1 MFNLIENDIHLGE
14 KADDKQQAITAVA
27 QAFINKGLVEEGYL
41 QGMLAREQQT
51 STFLGNGIAIPH
63 GTLDTRHLVKQTGV
77 QIFQFPNGVKWSD
90 DNIAYL
96 VIGIAAKS
104 DEHLAILRQ
113 LTHLLGDEE
122 IAEKLAKTTN
132 PQDFISLFNG
142 NIVDAAFI
150 SLDVD
155 TNSLLT
161 LTAINAAKL
170 QEAAAVDTQFVSEV
184 IASPALPLGNG
195 IWVNDSAVGNSK
207 NAIAV
212 ARPKQAFQHNNK
224 QIAAVVT
231 VASVD
236 EKVDN
241 LLVNLLD
248 PQCQQVLLKGNAE
261 QVQAALQGKAVTV
274 AETAAPATQAEPAVA
289 PAAENASAAPQAA
302 PGQLEATFIV
312 KNEHGLHARPSAVLI
327 NEVKKYKA
335 TIQVRNVDR
344 DTAFVS
350 AKSLMKVVGLGT
362 TKGQRL
368 CFVAEGEDA
377 EQALKGI
384 GEAINAGLGE

>member
-1 MFNLIENDIHLGE
+1 MFNLVENDIHLAAQ
-14 KADDKQQAITAVA
+14 ADDKQQAITAVA
-27 QAFINKGLVEEGYL
+27 QAFVEKGLVEEGYL

-113 LTHLLGDEE
+113 LTHLLGDED

-132 PQDFISLFNG
+132 AQEFIALFNGDNG
-142 NIVDAAFI
+142 NIVDETLV
-150 SLDVD
+150 SLNID
-155 TNSLLT
+155 TTSLLT
-161 LTAINAAKL
+161 LTAINAGNLQQAK
-170 QEAAAVDTQFVSEV
+170 AVDNQFVTEV
-184 IASPALPLGNG
+184 IASAALPLGNG
-195 IWVNDSAVGNSK
+195 LWVNDSLNGNQK
-207 NAIAV
+207 NAIAF
-212 ARPKQAFQHNNK
+212 ARPKQPFQNNNK
-224 QIAAVVT
+224 T
-231 VASVD
+231 VAGLITIANVD
-236 EKVDN
+236 DKIEN
-241 LLVNLLD
+241 LLANLLD
-248 PQCQQVLLKGNAE
+248 PQCQQQLLNGSAT
-261 QVQAALQGKAVTV
+261 QVVAALQGKV
-274 AETAAPATQAEPAVA
+274 EEA
-289 PAAENASAAPQAA
+289 PAASTTTTSAADTSTAA
-302 PGQLEATFIV
+302 ADGQLEATFII

-327 NEVKKYKA
+327 NEVKKYKS
-335 TIQVRNVDR
+335 TIQVKNVDR
-344 DTAFVS
+344 DTAFVN

-368 CFVAEGEDA
+368 CFVAQGEDA

>member
-1 MFNLIENDIHLGE
+1 MFNLVENDIHLAAQ
-14 KADDKQQAITAVA
+14 ADDKQQAITAVA
-27 QAFINKGLVEEGYL
+27 QAFVEKGLVEEGYL

-113 LTHLLGDEE
+113 LTHLLGDED
-122 IAEKLAKTTN
+122 IAEKLAKTTDT
-132 PQDFISLFNG
+132 QEFIALFNGDNNG
-142 NIVDAAFI
+142 NIVDETLV
-150 SLDVD
+150 SLNID
-155 TNSLLT
+155 TTSLLT
-161 LTAINAAKL
+161 LTAINAGNLQQAK
-170 QEAAAVDTQFVSEV
+170 AVDNQFVTEV
-184 IASPALPLGNG
+184 IASAALPLGNG
-195 IWVNDSAVGNSK
+195 LWVNDSLNGNQK
-207 NAIAV
+207 NAIAF
-212 ARPKQAFQHNNK
+212 ARPKQPFQNNNK
-224 QIAAVVT
+224 T
-231 VASVD
+231 VAGLITIANVD
-236 EKVDN
+236 DSIEK
-241 LLVNLLD
+241 LLANLLD
-248 PQCQQVLLKGNAE
+248 PQCQQQLLNGSAT
-261 QVQAALQGKAVTV
+261 QVVTALQGKV
-274 AETAAPATQAEPAVA
+274 EEA
-289 PAAENASAAPQAA
+289 PAASTTTTSAADISTAA
-302 PGQLEATFIV
+302 ADGQLEATFTI

-327 NEVKKYKA
+327 NEVKKYKS
-335 TIQVRNVDR
+335 TIQVKNVDR
-344 DTAFVS
+344 DTAFVN

-368 CFVAEGEDA
+368 CFVAQGEDA

>member
-1 MFNLIENDIHLGE
+1 MFNLVENDIHLAAQ
-14 KADDKQQAITAVA
+14 ADDKQQAITAVA
-27 QAFINKGLVEEGYL
+27 QAFVEKGLVEEGYL

-113 LTHLLGDEE
+113 LTHLLGDED
-122 IAEKLAKTTN
+122 IAEKLAKTTDA
-132 PQDFISLFNG
+132 QEFIALFNGDNG
-142 NIVDAAFI
+142 NIVDETLV
-150 SLDVD
+150 SLNID
-155 TNSLLT
+155 TTSLLT
-161 LTAINAAKL
+161 LTAINAGNLQQAK
-170 QEAAAVDTQFVSEV
+170 AVDNQFVTEV
-184 IASPALPLGNG
+184 IASAALPLGNG
-195 IWVNDSAVGNSK
+195 LWVNDSLNGNQK
-207 NAIAV
+207 NAIAF
-212 ARPKQAFQHNNK
+212 ARPKQPFQNNNK
-224 QIAAVVT
+224 T
-231 VASVD
+231 VAGLITIANVD
-236 EKVDN
+236 DKIEN
-241 LLVNLLD
+241 LLANLLD
-248 PQCQQVLLKGNAE
+248 PQCQQQLLNGSAT
-261 QVQAALQGKAVTV
+261 QVVAALQGKVEEV
-274 AETAAPATQAEPAVA
+274 PATA
-289 PAAENASAAPQAA
+289 NTTASATSTASATEK
-302 PGQLEATFIV
+302 QLEATFTI

-327 NEVKKYKA
+327 NEVKKYKS
-335 TIQVRNVDR
+335 TIQVKNVDR
-344 DTAFVS
+344 DTAFVN

-368 CFVAEGEDA
+368 CFVAQGEDA

>member
-1 MFNLIENDIHLGE
+1 MFNLVENDIHLAAQ
-14 KADDKQQAITAVA
+14 ADDKQQAITAVA
-27 QAFINKGLVEEGYL
+27 QTFVEKGLVEEGYL

-113 LTHLLGDEE
+113 LTHLLGDED
-122 IAEKLAKTTN
+122 IAEKLAKTTDA
-132 PQDFISLFNG
+132 QEFIALFNGDNG
-142 NIVDAAFI
+142 NIVDETLV
-150 SLDVD
+150 SLNID
-155 TNSLLT
+155 TTSLLT
-161 LTAINAAKL
+161 LTAINAGNLQQAK
-170 QEAAAVDTQFVSEV
+170 AVDNQFVTEV
-184 IASPALPLGNG
+184 IASAALPLGNG
-195 IWVNDSAVGNSK
+195 LWVNDSLNRNQK
-207 NAIAV
+207 NAIAF
-212 ARPKQAFQHNNK
+212 ARPKQPFQNNNK
-224 QIAAVVT
+224 T
-231 VASVD
+231 VAGLITIANVD
-236 EKVDN
+236 DKIEN
-241 LLVNLLD
+241 LLANLLD
-248 PQCQQVLLKGNAE
+248 PQCQQQLLNGAAT
-261 QVQAALQGKAVTV
+261 QVVAALQGKV
-274 AETAAPATQAEPAVA
+274 EEA
-289 PAAENASAAPQAA
+289 PAASTTTTSAADTSTAA
-302 PGQLEATFIV
+302 ADGQLEATFTI

-327 NEVKKYKA
+327 NEVKKYKS
-335 TIQVRNVDR
+335 TIQVKNVDR
-344 DTAFVS
+344 DTAFVN

-368 CFVAEGEDA
+368 CFVAQGEDA

>member
-1 MFNLIENDIHLGE
+1 MFNLVENDIHLAAQ
-14 KADDKQQAITAVA
+14 ADDKQQAITAVA
-27 QAFINKGLVEEGYL
+27 QAFVEKGLVEEGYL

-113 LTHLLGDEE
+113 LTHLLGDED
-122 IAEKLAKTTN
+122 IAEKLAKTTDA
-132 PQDFISLFNG
+132 QEFIALFNGDNG
-142 NIVDAAFI
+142 NIVDETLV
-150 SLDVD
+150 SLNID
-155 TNSLLT
+155 TTSLLT
-161 LTAINAAKL
+161 LTAINAGNLQQAK
-170 QEAAAVDTQFVSEV
+170 AVDNQFVTEV
-184 IASPALPLGNG
+184 IASAALPLGNG
-195 IWVNDSAVGNSK
+195 LWVNDSLNGNQK
-207 NAIAV
+207 NAIAF
-212 ARPKQAFQHNNK
+212 ARPKQPFQNNNK
-224 QIAAVVT
+224 T
-231 VASVD
+231 VAGLITIANVD
-236 EKVDN
+236 DSIEK
-241 LLVNLLD
+241 LLANLLD
-248 PQCQQVLLKGNAE
+248 PQCQQQLLNGSAT
-261 QVQAALQGKAVTV
+261 QVVAALQGKV
-274 AETAAPATQAEPAVA
+274 EEA
-289 PAAENASAAPQAA
+289 PAASTTTTSAADTSTAA
-302 PGQLEATFIV
+302 ANGQLEATFTI

-327 NEVKKYKA
+327 NEVKKYKS
-335 TIQVRNVDR
+335 TIQVKNVDR
-344 DTAFVS
+344 DTAFVN

-368 CFVAEGEDA
+368 CFVAQGEDA

>member
-1 MFNLIENDIHLGE
+1 MFNLVENDIHLAAQ
-14 KADDKQQAITAVA
+14 ADDKQQAITAVA
-27 QAFINKGLVEEGYL
+27 QAFVEKGLVEEGYL

-113 LTHLLGDEE
+113 LTHLLGDED
-122 IAEKLAKTTN
+122 IAEKLAKTTDA
-132 PQDFISLFNG
+132 QEFIALFNGDNG
-142 NIVDAAFI
+142 NIVDETLV
-150 SLDVD
+150 SLNID
-155 TNSLLT
+155 TTSLLT
-161 LTAINAAKL
+161 LTAINAGNLQQAK
-170 QEAAAVDTQFVSEV
+170 AVDNQFVTEV
-184 IASPALPLGNG
+184 IASAALPLGNG
-195 IWVNDSAVGNSK
+195 LWVNDSLNGNQK
-207 NAIAV
+207 NAIAF
-212 ARPKQAFQHNNK
+212 ARPKQLFQNNNK
-224 QIAAVVT
+224 T
-231 VASVD
+231 VAGLITIANVD
-236 EKVDN
+236 DKIEN
-241 LLVNLLD
+241 LLANLLD
-248 PQCQQVLLKGNAE
+248 PQCQQQLLNGSAT
-261 QVQAALQGKAVTV
+261 QVVAALQGKV
-274 AETAAPATQAEPAVA
+274 EEA
-289 PAAENASAAPQAA
+289 PAASTTTTSAADTSTAA
-302 PGQLEATFIV
+302 ADGQLEATFTI

-327 NEVKKYKA
+327 NEVKKYKS
-335 TIQVRNVDR
+335 TIQVKNVDR
-344 DTAFVS
+344 DTAFVN

-368 CFVAEGEDA
+368 CFVAQGEDA

>member
-1 MFNLIENDIHLGE
+1 MFNLVENDIHLAAQ
-14 KADDKQQAITAVA
+14 ADDKQQAITAVA
-27 QAFINKGLVEEGYL
+27 QAFVEKGLVEEGYL

-113 LTHLLGDEE
+113 LTHLLGDED
-122 IAEKLAKTTN
+122 IAEKLAKTTDA
-132 PQDFISLFNG
+132 QEFIALFNG
-142 NIVDAAFI
+142 DNGNIIDETLV
-150 SLDVD
+150 SLNID
-155 TNSLLT
+155 TTSLLT
-161 LTAINAAKL
+161 LTAINAGNLQQAK
-170 QEAAAVDTQFVSEV
+170 AVDNQFVTEV
-184 IASPALPLGNG
+184 IASAALPLGNG
-195 IWVNDSAVGNSK
+195 LWVNDSLNGNQK
-207 NAIAV
+207 NAIAF
-212 ARPKQAFQHNNK
+212 ARPKQPFQNNNK
-224 QIAAVVT
+224 T
-231 VASVD
+231 VAGLITIANVD
-236 EKVDN
+236 DKIEN
-241 LLVNLLD
+241 LLANLLD
-248 PQCQQVLLKGNAE
+248 PQCQQQLLNDSAT
-261 QVQAALQGKAVTV
+261 QVVAALQGKV
-274 AETAAPATQAEPAVA
+274 EEA
-289 PAAENASAAPQAA
+289 PAASTTTTSAADTSTAA
-302 PGQLEATFIV
+302 ADGQLEATFTI

-327 NEVKKYKA
+327 NEVKKYKS
-335 TIQVRNVDR
+335 TIQVKNVDR
-344 DTAFVS
+344 DTAFVN

-368 CFVAEGEDA
+368 CFVAQGEDA

>member
-1 MFNLIENDIHLGE
+1 MFNLVENDIHLE
-14 KADDKQQAITAVA
+14 AQADDKQQAITAVA
-27 QAFINKGLVEEGYL
+27 QAFVEKGLVEEGYL

-113 LTHLLGDEE
+113 LTHLLGDEN

-132 PQDFISLFNG
+132 AQEFIALFNG
-142 NIVDAAFI
+142 ENSNIVDETLV
-150 SLDVD
+150 SLNID
-155 TNSLLT
+155 TTSLLT
-161 LTAINAAKL
+161 LTAINAGNLQQAK
-170 QEAAAVDTQFVSEV
+170 AVDNQFVTEV
-184 IASPALPLGNG
+184 IASAALPLGNG
-195 IWVNDSAVGNSK
+195 LWVNDSLNGNQK
-207 NAIAV
+207 NAIAF
-212 ARPKQAFQHNNK
+212 ARPKQPFQNNNK
-224 QIAAVVT
+224 T
-231 VASVD
+231 VAGLITIANVD
-236 EKVDN
+236 DKIEN
-241 LLVNLLD
+241 LLANLLD
-248 PQCQQVLLKGNAE
+248 PQCQQQLLNGSAT
-261 QVQAALQGKAVTV
+261 QVVAALQGKV
-274 AETAAPATQAEPAVA
+274 EEA
-289 PAAENASAAPQAA
+289 PAASTTTTSAADTSTAA
-302 PGQLEATFIV
+302 ADGQLEATFTI

-327 NEVKKYKA
+327 NEVKKYKS
-335 TIQVRNVDR
+335 TIQVKNVDR
-344 DTAFVS
+344 DTAFVN

-368 CFVAEGEDA
+368 CFVAQGEDA

>member
-1 MFNLIENDIHLGE
+1 MFNLVENDIHLAAQ
-14 KADDKQQAITAVA
+14 ADDKQQAITAVA
-27 QAFINKGLVEEGYL
+27 QAFVEKGLVEEGYL

-113 LTHLLGDEE
+113 LTHLLGDED

-132 PQDFISLFNG
+132 AQEFIALFNGDNG
-142 NIVDAAFI
+142 NIVDETLV
-150 SLDVD
+150 SLNID
-155 TNSLLT
+155 TTSLLT
-161 LTAINAAKL
+161 LTAINAGNLQQAK
-170 QEAAAVDTQFVSEV
+170 AVDNQFVTEV
-184 IASPALPLGNG
+184 IASAALPLGNG
-195 IWVNDSAVGNSK
+195 LWVNDSLNGNQK
-207 NAIAV
+207 NAIAF
-212 ARPKQAFQHNNK
+212 ARPKQPFQNNNK
-224 QIAAVVT
+224 T
-231 VASVD
+231 VAGLITIANVD
-236 EKVDN
+236 DKIEN
-241 LLVNLLD
+241 LLANLLD
-248 PQCQQVLLKGNAE
+248 PQCQQQLLNGSAT
-261 QVQAALQGKAVTV
+261 QVVAALQGKV
-274 AETAAPATQAEPAVA
+274 EEA
-289 PAAENASAAPQAA
+289 PAASTTTTSAANTSTAA
-302 PGQLEATFIV
+302 ADGQLEATFTI

-327 NEVKKYKA
+327 NEVKKYKS
-335 TIQVRNVDR
+335 TIQVKNVDR
-344 DTAFVS
+344 DTAFVN

-368 CFVAEGEDA
+368 CFVAQGEDA

>member
-1 MFNLIENDIHLGE
+1 MFNLVENDIHLAAQ
-14 KADDKQQAITAVA
+14 ADDKQQAITAVA
-27 QAFINKGLVEEGYL
+27 QAFVEKGLVEEGYL

-113 LTHLLGDEE
+113 LTHLLGDED
-122 IAEKLAKTTN
+122 IAEKLAKTTDA
-132 PQDFISLFNG
+132 QEFIALFNGDNG
-142 NIVDAAFI
+142 NIVDETLV
-150 SLDVD
+150 SLNID
-155 TNSLLT
+155 TTSLLT
-161 LTAINAAKL
+161 LTAINAGNLQQAK
-170 QEAAAVDTQFVSEV
+170 AVDNQFVTEV
-184 IASPALPLGNG
+184 IASAALPLGNG
-195 IWVNDSAVGNSK
+195 LWVNDSLNGNQK
-207 NAIAV
+207 NAIAF
-212 ARPKQAFQHNNK
+212 ARPKQPFQNNNK
-224 QIAAVVT
+224 T
-231 VASVD
+231 VAGLITIANVD
-236 EKVDN
+236 DKIEN
-241 LLVNLLD
+241 LLANLLD
-248 PQCQQVLLKGNAE
+248 PQCQQQLLNGSAT
-261 QVQAALQGKAVTV
+261 QVVAALQGKV
-274 AETAAPATQAEPAVA
+274 EEA
-289 PAAENASAAPQAA
+289 PAASTTTTSAANTSTAA
-302 PGQLEATFIV
+302 ADGQLEATFTI

-327 NEVKKYKA
+327 NEVKKYKS
-335 TIQVRNVDR
+335 TIQVKNVDR
-344 DTAFVS
+344 DTAFVN

-368 CFVAEGEDA
+368 CFVAQGEDA

>member
-1 MFNLIENDIHLGE
+1 MFNLVENDIHLAAQ
-14 KADDKQQAITAVA
+14 ADDKQQAITAVA
-27 QAFINKGLVEEGYL
+27 QAFVEKGLVEEGYL

-113 LTHLLGDEE
+113 LTHLLGDED

-132 PQDFISLFNG
+132 AQEFIALFNG
-142 NIVDAAFI
+142 ENSNIVDETLV
-150 SLDVD
+150 SLNID
-155 TNSLLT
+155 TTSLLT
-161 LTAINAAKL
+161 LTAINAGNLQQAK
-170 QEAAAVDTQFVSEV
+170 AVDNQFVTEV
-184 IASPALPLGNG
+184 IASAALPLGNG
-195 IWVNDSAVGNSK
+195 LWVNDSLNGNQK
-207 NAIAV
+207 NAIAF
-212 ARPKQAFQHNNK
+212 ARPKQPFQNNNK
-224 QIAAVVT
+224 TVVSLIT
-231 VASVD
+231 VANVD
-236 EKVDN
+236 DKIEN
-241 LLVNLLD
+241 LLANLLD
-248 PQCQQVLLKGNAE
+248 PQCQQQLLNGSAT
-261 QVQAALQGKAVTV
+261 QVVAALQGKA
-274 AETAAPATQAEPAVA
+274 EEAPATSTTTS
-289 PAAENASAAPQAA
+289 SAADTSTATA
-302 PGQLEATFIV
+302 DGQLEATFTI

-327 NEVKKYKA
+327 NEVKKYKS
-335 TIQVRNVDR
+335 TIQVKNVDR
-344 DTAFVS
+344 DTAFVN

-368 CFVAEGEDA
+368 CFVAQGEDA

>member
-1 MFNLIENDIHLGE
+1 MFNLVENDIHLAAQ
-14 KADDKQQAITAVA
+14 ADDKQQAITTVA
-27 QAFINKGLVEEGYL
+27 QAFVEKGLVEEGYL

-113 LTHLLGDEE
+113 LTHLLGDED
-122 IAEKLAKTTN
+122 IAEKLAKTTDT
-132 PQDFISLFNG
+132 QEFIALFNGDNNG
-142 NIVDAAFI
+142 NIVDETLV
-150 SLDVD
+150 SLNID
-155 TNSLLT
+155 TTSLLT
-161 LTAINAAKL
+161 LTAINAGNLQQAK
-170 QEAAAVDTQFVSEV
+170 AVDNQFVTEV
-184 IASPALPLGNG
+184 IASAALPLGNG
-195 IWVNDSAVGNSK
+195 LWVNDSLNGNQK
-207 NAIAV
+207 NAIAF
-212 ARPKQAFQHNNK
+212 ARPKQPFQNNNK
-224 QIAAVVT
+224 T
-231 VASVD
+231 VAGLITIANVD
-236 EKVDN
+236 DSIEK
-241 LLVNLLD
+241 LLANLLD
-248 PQCQQVLLKGNAE
+248 PQCQQQLLNGSAT
-261 QVQAALQGKAVTV
+261 QVVTALQGKV
-274 AETAAPATQAEPAVA
+274 EEA
-289 PAAENASAAPQAA
+289 PAASTTTTSAADISTAA
-302 PGQLEATFIV
+302 ADGQLEATFTI

-327 NEVKKYKA
+327 NEVKKYKS
-335 TIQVRNVDR
+335 TIQVKNVDR
-344 DTAFVS
+344 DTAFVN

-368 CFVAEGEDA
+368 CFVAQGEDA

>member
-1 MFNLIENDIHLGE
+1 MFNLVENDIHLAAQ
-14 KADDKQQAITAVA
+14 ADDKQQAITAVA
-27 QAFINKGLVEEGYL
+27 QAFVEKGLVEEGYL

-113 LTHLLGDEE
+113 LTHLLGDED
-122 IAEKLAKTTN
+122 IAEKLAKTTDA
-132 PQDFISLFNG
+132 QEFIALFNGDNG
-142 NIVDAAFI
+142 NIVDETLV
-150 SLDVD
+150 SLNID
-155 TNSLLT
+155 TTSLLT
-161 LTAINAAKL
+161 LTAINAGNLQQAK
-170 QEAAAVDTQFVSEV
+170 AVDNQFVTEV
-184 IASPALPLGNG
+184 IASAALPLGNG
-195 IWVNDSAVGNSK
+195 LWVNDSLNGNQK
-207 NAIAV
+207 NAIAF
-212 ARPKQAFQHNNK
+212 ARPKQPFQNNNK
-224 QIAAVVT
+224 T
-231 VASVD
+231 VAGLITIANVD
-236 EKVDN
+236 DKIEN
-241 LLVNLLD
+241 LLANLLD
-248 PQCQQVLLKGNAE
+248 PQCQQQLLNGSAT
-261 QVQAALQGKAVTV
+261 QVVAALQGKV
-274 AETAAPATQAEPAVA
+274 EEA
-289 PAAENASAAPQAA
+289 PAASTTTTSAADTSTAA
-302 PGQLEATFIV
+302 ADGQLEATFII

-327 NEVKKYKA
+327 NEVKKYKS
-335 TIQVRNVDR
+335 TIQVKNVDR
-344 DTAFVS
+344 DTAFVN

-368 CFVAEGEDA
+368 CFVAQGEDA

>member
-1 MFNLIENDIHLGE
+1 MFNLVENDIHLAAQ
-14 KADDKQQAITAVA
+14 ADDKQQAITAVA
-27 QAFINKGLVEEGYL
+27 QAFVEKGLVEEGYL

-113 LTHLLGDEE
+113 LTHLLGDED
-122 IAEKLAKTTN
+122 IAEKLAKTTDA
-132 PQDFISLFNG
+132 QEFIALFNSDNG
-142 NIVDAAFI
+142 NIVDETLV
-150 SLDVD
+150 SLNID
-155 TNSLLT
+155 TTSLLT
-161 LTAINAAKL
+161 LTAINAGNLQQAK
-170 QEAAAVDTQFVSEV
+170 AVDNQFVTEV
-184 IASPALPLGNG
+184 IASAALPLGNG
-195 IWVNDSAVGNSK
+195 LWVNDSLNGNQK
-207 NAIAV
+207 NAIAF
-212 ARPKQAFQHNNK
+212 ARPKQPFQNNNK
-224 QIAAVVT
+224 T
-231 VASVD
+231 VAGLITIANVD
-236 EKVDN
+236 DKIEN
-241 LLVNLLD
+241 LLANLLD
-248 PQCQQVLLKGNAE
+248 PQCQQQLLNGSAT
-261 QVQAALQGKAVTV
+261 QVIAALQGKV
-274 AETAAPATQAEPAVA
+274 EEA
-289 PAAENASAAPQAA
+289 PAASTTTTSAADTSTAA
-302 PGQLEATFIV
+302 ADGQLEATFTI

-327 NEVKKYKA
+327 NEVKKYKS
-335 TIQVRNVDR
+335 TIQVKNVDR
-344 DTAFVS
+344 DTAFVN

-368 CFVAEGEDA
+368 CFVAQGEDA

>member
-1 MFNLIENDIHLGE
+1 MFNLVENDIHLAAQ
-14 KADDKQQAITAVA
+14 ADDKQQAITAVA
-27 QAFINKGLVEEGYL
+27 QAFVEKGLVEEGYL

-113 LTHLLGDEE
+113 LTHLLGDED
-122 IAEKLAKTTN
+122 IAEKLAKTTDA
-132 PQDFISLFNG
+132 QEFIALFNGDNG
-142 NIVDAAFI
+142 NIVDETLV
-150 SLDVD
+150 SLNID
-155 TNSLLT
+155 TTSLLT
-161 LTAINAAKL
+161 LTAINAGNLQQAK
-170 QEAAAVDTQFVSEV
+170 AVDNQFVTEV
-184 IASPALPLGNG
+184 IASAALPLGNG
-195 IWVNDSAVGNSK
+195 LWVNDSLNGNQK
-207 NAIAV
+207 NAIAF
-212 ARPKQAFQHNNK
+212 ARPKQPFQNNNK
-224 QIAAVVT
+224 T
-231 VASVD
+231 VAGLITIANVD
-236 EKVDN
+236 DSIEK
-241 LLVNLLD
+241 LLANLLD
-248 PQCQQVLLKGNAE
+248 PQCQQQLLNGSAT
-261 QVQAALQGKAVTV
+261 QVVAALQGKV
-274 AETAAPATQAEPAVA
+274 EEAPATSTTTT
-289 PAAENASAAPQAA
+289 SAADTSTAA
-302 PGQLEATFIV
+302 ADGQLEATFTI

-327 NEVKKYKA
+327 NEVKKYKS
-335 TIQVRNVDR
+335 TIQVKNVDR
-344 DTAFVS
+344 DTAFVN

-368 CFVAEGEDA
+368 CFVAQGEDA

>member
-1 MFNLIENDIHLGE
+1 MFNLVENDIHLE
-14 KADDKQQAITAVA
+14 AQADDKQQAITAVA
-27 QAFINKGLVEEGYL
+27 QAFVEKGLVEEGYL

-113 LTHLLGDEE
+113 LTHLLGDED
-122 IAEKLAKTTN
+122 IAEKLAKTTDA
-132 PQDFISLFNG
+132 QEFIALFNGDNG
-142 NIVDAAFI
+142 NIVDETLV
-150 SLDVD
+150 SLNID
-155 TNSLLT
+155 TTSLLT
-161 LTAINAAKL
+161 LTAINAGNLQQAK
-170 QEAAAVDTQFVSEV
+170 AVDNQFVTEV
-184 IASPALPLGNG
+184 IASAALPLGNG
-195 IWVNDSAVGNSK
+195 LWVNDSLNGNQK
-207 NAIAV
+207 NAIAF
-212 ARPKQAFQHNNK
+212 ARPKQPFQNNNK
-224 QIAAVVT
+224 T
-231 VASVD
+231 VAGLITIANVD
-236 EKVDN
+236 DKIEN
-241 LLVNLLD
+241 LLANLLD
-248 PQCQQVLLKGNAE
+248 PQCQQQLLNGSAT
-261 QVQAALQGKAVTV
+261 QVVAALQGKV
-274 AETAAPATQAEPAVA
+274 EEA
-289 PAAENASAAPQAA
+289 PAASTTTTSAADTSTAA
-302 PGQLEATFIV
+302 ADGQLEATFTI

-327 NEVKKYKA
+327 NEVKKYKS
-335 TIQVRNVDR
+335 TIQVKNVDR
-344 DTAFVS
+344 DTAFVN

-368 CFVAEGEDA
+368 CFVAQGEDA

>member
-122 IAEKLAKTTN
+122 IAEKLAKTTD
-132 PQDFISLFNG
+132 PQQFISLFNG
-142 NIVDAAFI
+142 NIVDTAFI
-150 SLDVD
+150 SLDID

-161 LTAINAAKL
+161 LTAINAGKL
-170 QEAAAVDTQFVSEV
+170 QEAAAVDAQFVSEV
-184 IASPALPLGNG
+184 IASAALPLGNG
-195 IWVNDSAVGNSK
+195 IWVNDSVAGNSK
-207 NAIAV
+207 NAVAV

-224 QIAAVVT
+224 QINALVT
-231 VASVD
+231 VASID
-236 EKVDN
+236 QKVDTV
-241 LLVNLLD
+241 LANLLD
-248 PQCQQVLLKGNAE
+248 PQCQQVLLTGNAE
-261 QVQAALQGKAVTV
+261 QIKAALQGEQVTV
-274 AETAAPATQAEPAVA
+274 TVTETAAPPANQAA
-289 PAAENASAAPQAA
+289 PAAESHTAV
-302 PGQLEATFIV
+302 GQLEATFVV

-327 NEVKKYKA
+327 NEVKKYKS
-335 TIQVRNVDR
+335 TIQVKNLDR
-344 DTAFVS
+344 DTAFVN

>member
-1 MFNLIENDIHLGE
+1 MFNLVENDIHLAAQ
-14 KADDKQQAITAVA
+14 ADDKQQAITAVA
-27 QAFINKGLVEEGYL
+27 QAFVEKGLVEEGYL

-113 LTHLLGDEE
+113 LTHLLGDED
-122 IAEKLAKTTN
+122 IAEKLAKTTDA
-132 PQDFISLFNG
+132 QEFIALFNSDNG
-142 NIVDAAFI
+142 NIVDETLV
-150 SLDVD
+150 SLNID
-155 TNSLLT
+155 TTSLLT
-161 LTAINAAKL
+161 LTAINAGNLQQAK
-170 QEAAAVDTQFVSEV
+170 AVDNQFVTEV
-184 IASPALPLGNG
+184 IASAALPLGNG
-195 IWVNDSAVGNSK
+195 LWVNDSLNGNQK
-207 NAIAV
+207 NAIAF
-212 ARPKQAFQHNNK
+212 ARPKQPFQNNNK
-224 QIAAVVT
+224 T
-231 VASVD
+231 VAGLITIANVD
-236 EKVDN
+236 DKIEN
-241 LLVNLLD
+241 LLANLLD
-248 PQCQQVLLKGNAE
+248 PQCQQQLLNGSAT
-261 QVQAALQGKAVTV
+261 QVVAALQGKV
-274 AETAAPATQAEPAVA
+274 EEA
-289 PAAENASAAPQAA
+289 PAASTTTTSTADTSTAAAD
-302 PGQLEATFIV
+302 GQLEATFTI

-327 NEVKKYKA
+327 NEVKKYKS
-335 TIQVRNVDR
+335 TIQVKNVDR
-344 DTAFVS
+344 DTAFVN

-368 CFVAEGEDA
+368 CFVAQGEDA

>member
-1 MFNLIENDIHLGE
+1 MFNLVENDIHLAAQ
-14 KADDKQQAITAVA
+14 ADDKQQAITAVA
-27 QAFINKGLVEEGYL
+27 QAFVEKGLVEEGYL

-113 LTHLLGDEE
+113 LTHLLGDED

-132 PQDFISLFNG
+132 AQEFIALFNGDNG
-142 NIVDAAFI
+142 NIVDETLV
-150 SLDVD
+150 SLNID
-155 TNSLLT
+155 TTSLLT
-161 LTAINAAKL
+161 LTAINAGNLQQAK
-170 QEAAAVDTQFVSEV
+170 AVDNQFVTEV
-184 IASPALPLGNG
+184 IASAALPLGNG
-195 IWVNDSAVGNSK
+195 LWVNDSLNGNQK
-207 NAIAV
+207 NAIAF
-212 ARPKQAFQHNNK
+212 ARPKQPFQNNNK
-224 QIAAVVT
+224 T
-231 VASVD
+231 VAGLITIANVD
-236 EKVDN
+236 DKIEN
-241 LLVNLLD
+241 LLANLLD
-248 PQCQQVLLKGNAE
+248 PQCQQQLLNGAAT
-261 QVQAALQGKAVTV
+261 QVVAALQGKV
-274 AETAAPATQAEPAVA
+274 EEA
-289 PAAENASAAPQAA
+289 PAASTTTTSAADTSTAA
-302 PGQLEATFIV
+302 ADGQLEATFTI

-327 NEVKKYKA
+327 NEVKKYKS
-335 TIQVRNVDR
+335 TIQVKNVDR
-344 DTAFVS
+344 DTAFVN

-368 CFVAEGEDA
+368 CFIAQGEDA

>member
-1 MFNLIENDIHLGE
+1 MFNLVENDIHLAAQ
-14 KADDKQQAITAVA
+14 ADDKQQAITAVA
-27 QAFINKGLVEEGYL
+27 QAFVEKGLVEEGYL

-113 LTHLLGDEE
+113 LTHLLGDED
-122 IAEKLAKTTN
+122 IAEKLAKTTDA
-132 PQDFISLFNG
+132 QEFIALFNGDNG
-142 NIVDAAFI
+142 NIVDETLV
-150 SLDVD
+150 SLNID
-155 TNSLLT
+155 TTSLLT
-161 LTAINAAKL
+161 LTAINAGNLQQAK
-170 QEAAAVDTQFVSEV
+170 AVDNQFVTEV
-184 IASPALPLGNG
+184 IASAALPLGNG
-195 IWVNDSAVGNSK
+195 LWVNDSLNGNQK
-207 NAIAV
+207 NAIAF
-212 ARPKQAFQHNNK
+212 ARPKQPFQNNNK
-224 QIAAVVT
+224 T
-231 VASVD
+231 VAGLITIANVD
-236 EKVDN
+236 DSIEK
-241 LLVNLLD
+241 LLANLLD
-248 PQCQQVLLKGNAE
+248 PQCQQQLLNGSAT
-261 QVQAALQGKAVTV
+261 QVVAALQGKV
-274 AETAAPATQAEPAVA
+274 EEA
-289 PAAENASAAPQAA
+289 PAASTTTTSAADTSTAA
-302 PGQLEATFIV
+302 ADGQLEATFTI

-327 NEVKKYKA
+327 NEVKKYKS
-335 TIQVRNVDR
+335 TIQVKNVDR
-344 DTAFVS
+344 DTAFVN

-368 CFVAEGEDA
+368 CFVAQGEDA

>member
-14 KADDKQQAITAVA
+14 SAANKEQAITSVA

-113 LTHLLGDEE
+113 LTHLLGDED
-122 IAEKLAKTTN
+122 IAEKLAKTTD
-132 PQDFISLFNG
+132 PQEFINLFNG

-161 LTAINAAKL
+161 LSAINAGKL
-170 QEAAAVDTQFVSEV
+170 QEATAVDAQFVSEV

-195 IWVNDSAVGNSK
+195 IWVNDSTAGNKK
-207 NAIAV
+207 NAIAI

-224 QIAAVVT
+224 TIAALVT

-236 EKVDN
+236 QKIDQHLAH
-241 LLVNLLD
+241 LLE
-248 PQCQQVLLKGNAE
+248 PQCQQVLLTGNATE
-261 QVQAALQGKAVTV
+261 IQAALQGKAVEVSAKPEV
-274 AETAAPATQAEPAVA
+274 AATTEQAVD
-289 PAAENASAAPQAA
+289 NASANDS
-302 PGQLEATFIV
+302 GKREAIFTI
-312 KNEHGLHARPSAVLI
+312 KNEHGLHARPSAVLVS
-327 NEVKKYKA
+327 EVKKYQSA
-335 TIQVRNVDR
+335 IQVKNLDR
-344 DTAFVS
+344 DTAFVN
-350 AKSLMKVVGLGT
+350 AKSLMKIVGLGT

-377 EQALKGI
+377 EQALKAI
-384 GEAINAGLGE
+384 GAVIEAGLGE

>member
-1 MFNLIENDIHLGE
+1 MFNLVENDIHLE
-14 KADDKQQAITAVA
+14 AQADDKQQAITAVA
-27 QAFINKGLVEEGYL
+27 QAFVEKGLVEEGYL

-113 LTHLLGDEE
+113 LTHLLGDEN
-122 IAEKLAKTTN
+122 IAEKLAKTTDA
-132 PQDFISLFNG
+132 QEFIALFNGDNG
-142 NIVDAAFI
+142 NIVDETLV
-150 SLDVD
+150 SLNID
-155 TNSLLT
+155 TTSLLT
-161 LTAINAAKL
+161 LTAINAGNLQQAK
-170 QEAAAVDTQFVSEV
+170 AVDNQFVTEV
-184 IASPALPLGNG
+184 IASAALPLGNG
-195 IWVNDSAVGNSK
+195 LWVNDSLNGNQK
-207 NAIAV
+207 NAIAF
-212 ARPKQAFQHNNK
+212 ARPKQPFQNNNK
-224 QIAAVVT
+224 T
-231 VASVD
+231 VAGLITIANVD
-236 EKVDN
+236 DKIEN
-241 LLVNLLD
+241 LLANLLD
-248 PQCQQVLLKGNAE
+248 PQCQQQLLNGSAT
-261 QVQAALQGKAVTV
+261 QVVAALQGKV
-274 AETAAPATQAEPAVA
+274 EEA
-289 PAAENASAAPQAA
+289 PAASTTTTSAADTSTAA
-302 PGQLEATFIV
+302 ADGQLEATFTI

-327 NEVKKYKA
+327 NEVKKYKS
-335 TIQVRNVDR
+335 TIQVKNVDR
-344 DTAFVS
+344 DTAFVN

-368 CFVAEGEDA
+368 CFVAQGEDA

>member
-1 MFNLIENDIHLGE
+1 MFNLVEKDIHLAAQ
-14 KADDKQQAITAVA
+14 ADDKQQAITAVA
-27 QAFINKGLVEEGYL
+27 QAFVEKGLVEEGYL

-113 LTHLLGDEE
+113 LTHLLGDED
-122 IAEKLAKTTN
+122 IAEKLAKTTDT
-132 PQDFISLFNG
+132 QEFIALFNGDNNG
-142 NIVDAAFI
+142 NIVDETLV
-150 SLDVD
+150 SLNID
-155 TNSLLT
+155 TTSLLT
-161 LTAINAAKL
+161 LTAINAGNLQQAK
-170 QEAAAVDTQFVSEV
+170 AVDNQFVSDV
-184 IASPALPLGNG
+184 IASAALPLGNG
-195 IWVNDSAVGNSK
+195 LWVNDSVNGNQK
-207 NAIAV
+207 NAIAF
-212 ARPKQAFQHNNK
+212 ARPKQAFQNNNK
-224 QIAAVVT
+224 TIAGLVT
-231 VASVD
+231 IANVD
-236 EKVDN
+236 DSIEK
-241 LLVNLLD
+241 LLANLLD
-248 PQCQQVLLKGNAE
+248 PQCQQQLLNGSAT
-261 QVQAALQGKAVTV
+261 QVVAALQGKVEEV
-274 AETAAPATQAEPAVA
+274 PATA
-289 PAAENASAAPQAA
+289 NTTASATSTVSASEE
-302 PGQLEATFIV
+302 QLEATFTI

-327 NEVKKYKA
+327 NEVKKYKS
-335 TIQVRNVDR
+335 TIQVKNIDR
-344 DTAFVS
+344 DTGFVN

-368 CFVAEGEDA
+368 CFIAQGEDA

>member
-1 MFNLIENDIHLGE
+1 MFNLVENDIHLAAQ
-14 KADDKQQAITAVA
+14 ADDKQQAITAVA
-27 QAFINKGLVEEGYL
+27 QAFVEKGLVEEGYL

-113 LTHLLGDEE
+113 LTHLLGDED
-122 IAEKLAKTTN
+122 IAEKLAKTTDA
-132 PQDFISLFNG
+132 QEFIALFNGDNG
-142 NIVDAAFI
+142 NIVDETLV
-150 SLDVD
+150 SLNID
-155 TNSLLT
+155 TTSLLT
-161 LTAINAAKL
+161 LTAINAGNLQQAK
-170 QEAAAVDTQFVSEV
+170 AVDNQFVTEV
-184 IASPALPLGNG
+184 IASAALPLGNG
-195 IWVNDSAVGNSK
+195 LWVNDSLNGNQK
-207 NAIAV
+207 NAIAF
-212 ARPKQAFQHNNK
+212 ARPKQPFQNNNK
-224 QIAAVVT
+224 T
-231 VASVD
+231 VAGLITIANVD
-236 EKVDN
+236 DKIEN
-241 LLVNLLD
+241 LLANLLD
-248 PQCQQVLLKGNAE
+248 PQCQQQLLNGAAT
-261 QVQAALQGKAVTV
+261 QVVAALQGKV
-274 AETAAPATQAEPAVA
+274 EEA
-289 PAAENASAAPQAA
+289 PAASTTTTSAADTSTAA
-302 PGQLEATFIV
+302 ADGQLEATFTI

-327 NEVKKYKA
+327 NEVKKYKS
-335 TIQVRNVDR
+335 TIQVKNVDR
-344 DTAFVS
+344 DTAFVN

-368 CFVAEGEDA
+368 CFVAQGEDA

>member
-1 MFNLIENDIHLGE
+1 MFNLVENDIHLAAQ
-14 KADDKQQAITAVA
+14 ADDKQQAITAVA
-27 QAFINKGLVEEGYL
+27 QAFVEKGLVEEGYL

-113 LTHLLGDEE
+113 LTHLLGDED

-132 PQDFISLFNG
+132 AQEFIALFNGDNG
-142 NIVDAAFI
+142 NIVDETLV
-150 SLDVD
+150 SLNID
-155 TNSLLT
+155 TTSLLT
-161 LTAINAAKL
+161 LTAINAGNLQQAK
-170 QEAAAVDTQFVSEV
+170 AVDNQFVTEV
-184 IASPALPLGNG
+184 IASAALPLGNG
-195 IWVNDSAVGNSK
+195 LWVNDSLNGNQK
-207 NAIAV
+207 NAIAF
-212 ARPKQAFQHNNK
+212 ARPKQPFQNNNK
-224 QIAAVVT
+224 T
-231 VASVD
+231 VAGLITIANVD
-236 EKVDN
+236 DSIEK
-241 LLVNLLD
+241 LLANLLD
-248 PQCQQVLLKGNAE
+248 PQCQQQLLNGSAT
-261 QVQAALQGKAVTV
+261 QVVAALQGKVEEAPASSTTTTS
-274 AETAAPATQAEPAVA
+274 AADTSTAAAD
-289 PAAENASAAPQAA
+289 
-302 PGQLEATFIV
+302 GQLEATFTI

-327 NEVKKYKA
+327 NEVKKYKS
-335 TIQVRNVDR
+335 TIQVKNVDR
-344 DTAFVS
+344 DTAFVN

-368 CFVAEGEDA
+368 CFVAQGEDA

>member
-1 MFNLIENDIHLGE
+1 MFNLVENDIHLAAQ
-14 KADDKQQAITAVA
+14 ADDKQQAITAVA
-27 QAFINKGLVEEGYL
+27 QAFVEKGLVEEGYL

-113 LTHLLGDEE
+113 LTHLLGDED
-122 IAEKLAKTTN
+122 IAEKLAKTTDT
-132 PQDFISLFNG
+132 QEFIALFNGDNNG
-142 NIVDAAFI
+142 NIVDETLV
-150 SLDVD
+150 SLNID
-155 TNSLLT
+155 TTSLLT
-161 LTAINAAKL
+161 LTAINAGNLQQAK
-170 QEAAAVDTQFVSEV
+170 AVDNQFVSDV
-184 IASPALPLGNG
+184 IASAALPLGNG
-195 IWVNDSAVGNSK
+195 LWVNDSLNGNQK
-207 NAIAV
+207 NAIAF
-212 ARPKQAFQHNNK
+212 ARPKQPFQNNNK
-224 QIAAVVT
+224 T
-231 VASVD
+231 VAGLITIANVD
-236 EKVDN
+236 DKIEN
-241 LLVNLLD
+241 LLANLLD
-248 PQCQQVLLKGNAE
+248 PQCQQQLLNGSAT
-261 QVQAALQGKAVTV
+261 QVVAALQGKV
-274 AETAAPATQAEPAVA
+274 EEA
-289 PAAENASAAPQAA
+289 PAASTTTTSAADTSTAA
-302 PGQLEATFIV
+302 ADGQLEATFTI

-327 NEVKKYKA
+327 NEVKKYKS
-335 TIQVRNVDR
+335 TIQVKNVDR
-344 DTAFVS
+344 DTAFVN

-368 CFVAEGEDA
+368 CFVAQGEDA